1 VPRHTREFIAKAD
14 FRQLNQMNYCNV
26 KLISAQPGFKINHH
40 HVKAIFIQ
48 KGKSMKT
55 EGAIVAIT
63 GAGGGLGSA
72 MARRLAAQGAKL
84 ALLDYNMG
92 PMQDLQASLGM
103 AEDDCLLIAC
113 DVSSE
118 EAVDQAFA
126 EIKSCFGGLDVLVNN
141 AGITRDGLM
150 IKLKDGELVAR
161 MSLEKWNAVINVN
174 LTGTFLCGRAAA
186 ELMAVAGGPGVI
198 INISSVSHSGNMGQS
213 NYSASKA
220 GVAAMAVTW
229 AKELARYNVRVNAV
243 SPGFIGTEMVR
254 AMKPEALA
262 KLSAM
267 IPAGRIGE
275 PDEIAHTVQYIIE
288 NDYVN
293 GRNIEVDGGL
303 RL

>member
-1 VPRHTREFIAKAD
+1 
-14 FRQLNQMNYCNV
+14 
-26 KLISAQPGFKINHH
+26 
-40 HVKAIFIQ
+40 
-48 KGKSMKT
+48 MKT

-72 MARRLAAQGAKL
+72 MATRLATQGAKL
-84 ALLDYNMG
+84 ALLDYNMES
-92 PMQDLQASLGM
+92 MQELKGVLDM
-103 AEDDCLLIAC
+103 RDDDCLLLAC
-113 DVSSE
+113 DVGNE
-118 EAVDQAFA
+118 EAVEQAFA
-126 EIKSCFGGLDVLVNN
+126 AIKAHFGRLDVLVNN

-150 IKLKDGELVAR
+150 IKLKDGELVSR
-161 MSLEKWNAVINVN
+161 MSLENWNAVINVN
-174 LTGTFLCGRAAA
+174 LTGSFLCGRAAA
-186 ELMAVAGGPGVI
+186 EMMATAGGPGVI

-220 GVAAMAVTW
+220 GVAAMTVTW
-229 AKELARYNVRVNAV
+229 AKELARYNVRANAI

-275 PDEIAHTVQYIIE
+275 PDEIAQTVQFIIE

>member
-1 VPRHTREFIAKAD
+1 
-14 FRQLNQMNYCNV
+14 
-26 KLISAQPGFKINHH
+26 
-40 HVKAIFIQ
+40 
-48 KGKSMKT
+48 MKT

-72 MARRLAAQGAKL
+72 MAMRLAALGAKL
-84 ALLDYNMG
+84 ALLDYNMES
-92 PMQDLQASLGM
+92 MQELKAALDM
-103 AEDDCLLIAC
+103 RDDDCLLLAC
-113 DVSSE
+113 DVGKE
-118 EAVDQAFA
+118 KAVEQAFA
-126 EIKSCFGGLDVLVNN
+126 AIKAHYGRLDVLVNN

-150 IKLKDGELVAR
+150 IKLKDGQLVSK
-161 MSLEKWNAVINVN
+161 MSIEDWNAVINVN
-174 LTGTFLCGRAAA
+174 LTGSFLCGRAAA
-186 ELMAVAGGPGVI
+186 EMMAMAGGPGVI
-198 INISSVSHSGNMGQS
+198 INISSVSQSGNMGQS

-220 GVAAMAVTW
+220 AVAAMAVTW
-229 AKELARYNVRVNAV
+229 AKELARYNVRANAI

-275 PDEIAHTVQYIIE
+275 PDEIAQTVQFIIE